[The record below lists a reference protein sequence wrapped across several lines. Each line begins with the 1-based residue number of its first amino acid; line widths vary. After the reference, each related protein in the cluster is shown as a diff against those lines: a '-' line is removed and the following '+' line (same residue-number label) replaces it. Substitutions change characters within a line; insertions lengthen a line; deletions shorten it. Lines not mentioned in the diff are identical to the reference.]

1 VQVHDTQPI
10 APEADLNL
18 PILSPER
25 RSKGG
30 HLYIWL
36 IESHDKAGK
45 FADLSGIQFGQP
57 TDMMQ
62 IASVVSANVE
72 A

>member
-1 VQVHDTQPI
+1 
-10 APEADLNL
+10 LNL
-18 PILSPER
+18 PILSPEK

-45 FADLSGIQFGQP
+45 LADLSGIQLGQ
-57 TDMMQ
+57 TIDMMQ